1 MARAVFRFLLYGL
14 ESANQK
20 SVNLLNKGIKVSE
33 VENELGLVRKA
44 NCEVGGNLEPH
55 VTCMVG
61 YPWESKEEAEN
72 TIKMTRGLFEK
83 GLIDTLQATIVIPY
97 PGTELFEECE
107 QKSWLKTKDWS
118 RYDMKEPVMNTIMQE
133 QEVLDLTK
141 GIYKSFISP
150 KFLFRKVVSIRSFN
164 DFKYLLRAGKA
175 VLGHLTDFKS

>member
-1 MARAVFRFLLYGL
+1 
-14 ESANQK
+14 
-20 SVNLLNKGIKVSE
+20 
-33 VENELGLVRKA
+33 
-44 NCEVGGNLEPH
+44 
-55 VTCMVG
+55 
-61 YPWESKEEAEN
+61 
-72 TIKMTRGLFEK
+72 MTRGLFER

-97 PGTELFEECE
+97 PGTELYEECE

-118 RYDMKEPVMNTIMQE
+118 RYDMKEPVMNTTMQE